1 MRFKDK
7 IVLVTGG
14 GTGIG
19 RAIALSF
26 AKEGARVAVSGRR
39 EAPLQETVAAMEGG
53 EGMALVADVSLGDDV
68 KKMVQ
73 RIVSVWGRLDILVN
87 NAATIVS
94 RTNLAD
100 TSISD
105 WDRMIDV
112 NVKGVFLCCKE
123 ALAHMEKQGAGSI
136 VNIASVSGQRGQ
148 PSNSAYSTTKGAIL
162 NMTRSLAV
170 DYGRKGIRINSVS
183 PALVDTEMART
194 RLKPGEDWDERAA
207 REWIPNYPLGR
218 LGKPEDVAQGVLFL
232 ASEDASW
239 ITGIDLLI
247 DGGLLAKL

>member
-7 IVLVTGG
+7 VVLVTGG

-19 RAIALSF
+19 RAIALQFS
-26 AKEGARVAVSGRR
+26 KEGARVAVTGRR
-39 EAPLQETVAAMEGG
+39 EAPLEETIGKMDG
-53 EGMALVADVSLGDDV
+53 EGMMINADVSSPEAV
-68 KKMVQ
+68 SRMVGEV
-73 RIVSVWGRLDILVN
+73 VSKWGRLDVLVN

-94 RTNLAD
+94 RTNLGD
-100 TSISD
+100 TPVD
-105 WDRMIDV
+105 AWDRMMDV
-112 NVKGVFLCCKE
+112 NVRGVFLCCKE
-123 ALAHMEKQGAGSI
+123 ALAVMEKQGAGSI

-148 PSNSAYSTTKGAIL
+148 PSNSAYSTSKGAIM

-170 DYGRKGIRINSVS
+170 DYGPKGIRINSVS

-218 LGKPEDVAQGVLFL
+218 LGKPEDIAQGVLFL
-232 ASEDASW
+232 ASDQASW
-239 ITGIDLLI
+239 ITGIDLI
-247 DGGLLAKL
+247 MGGGLLAKL

>member
-1 MRFKDK
+1 MKFKDK
-7 IVLVTGG
+7 VVIVTGG

-19 RAIALSF
+19 RAIALMFSE
-26 AKEGARVAVSGRR
+26 EGARVAVSGRR
-39 EAPLQETVAAMEGG
+39 EAPLHETVGAMAG
-53 EGMALVADVSLGDDV
+53 EGLALAADVASASAV
-68 KKMVQ
+68 QEMVEQ
-73 RIVSVWGRLDILVN
+73 VVSAWGRVDVLVN
-87 NAATIVS
+87 NAATILS
-94 RTNLAD
+94 RTFLAD
-100 TSISD
+100 TPVSD
-105 WDRMIDV
+105 WERMMDI

-123 ALAHMEKQGAGSI
+123 VIHHMEGQGGGSI
-136 VNIASVSGQRGQ
+136 INIASVSGQRGQ
-148 PSNSAYSTTKGAIL
+148 PSNSAYSTSKGAIL

-170 DYGRKGIRINSVS
+170 DYGPKGIRVNSVS

-218 LGKPEDVAQGVLFL
+218 LGKPEDIAQGVLFL
-232 ASEDASW
+232 ASEQAAW

>member
-7 IVLVTGG
+7 VVLVTGG

-19 RAIALSF
+19 RAIALHFS
-26 AKEGARVAVSGRR
+26 KEGARVAVSGRR
-39 EAPLQETVAAMEGG
+39 ETPLEETLSRMDG
-53 EGMALVADVSLGDDV
+53 EGVMIKADVASPKDV
-68 KKMVQ
+68 AKMV
-73 RIVSVWGRLDILVN
+73 RTVVSKWGRLDVLVN

-94 RTNLAD
+94 RTNLGD
-100 TSISD
+100 TAID
-105 WDRMIDV
+105 AWDRMMDV
-112 NVKGVFLCCKE
+112 NVRGVFLCCKE
-123 ALAHMEKQGAGSI
+123 ALSIMEKQGAGSI

-148 PSNSAYSTTKGAIL
+148 PSNSAYSTSKGAIM

-170 DYGRKGIRINSVS
+170 DYGPKGIRINSVS

-194 RLKPGEDWDERAA
+194 RLKPGEDWDKRAA

-218 LGKPEDVAQGVLFL
+218 LGKPEDIAQGVLFL
-232 ASEDASW
+232 ASDQASW
-239 ITGIDLLI
+239 ITGIDLIL